1 MGYDTIIPSRKEPPI
16 FMDPAFNAHARP
28 ARPMLYYYDGT
39 PHERRRLYR
48 RLLALG
54 LLLTVCA
61 AASGFL
67 PAPGALTA
75 FYILVPYTIA
85 LGAGISLL
93 YCLFR
98 LWRGGSPLSEE
109 LYRATMEQFRPR
121 GTLAAVCAVCALLG
135 EGYYVLR
142 HGAEGQTVW
151 VAVFLLCQAVVLL
164 CAILWIVLT
173 ENAPWTREEAP
184 AAPTSTQP

>member
-1 MGYDTIIPSRKEPPI
+1 
-16 FMDPAFNAHARP
+16 MDPVRASGRP
-28 ARPMLYYYDGT
+28 GSRPMLYHFDGT
-39 PHERRRLYR
+39 PHERRRLYH

-54 LLLTVCA
+54 LLLTACA

-135 EGYYVLR
+135 EGWYVLR
-142 HGAEGQTVW
+142 HGSEGRTVW
-151 VAVFLLCQAVVLL
+151 MVLFLLCQAVVLL
-164 CAILWIVLT
+164 CAVLWIGLT
-173 ENAPWTREEAP
+173 ESSPWTREEAP
-184 AAPTSTQP
+184 PSDAV